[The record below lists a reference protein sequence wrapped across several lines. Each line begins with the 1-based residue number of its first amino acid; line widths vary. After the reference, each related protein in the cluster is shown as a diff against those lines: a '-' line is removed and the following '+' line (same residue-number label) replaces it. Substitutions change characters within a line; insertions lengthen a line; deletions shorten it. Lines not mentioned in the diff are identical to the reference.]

1 MTDTS
6 TESQKGNHSELR
18 TEKQSSLQ
26 IGKKAFFSAV
36 IILLLLMIAAGLLTN
51 VVPSG
56 AYERI
61 NEGGRQIVVAD
72 SYREVDI
79 DPPPV
84 WRWFTAPIEVLW
96 GSDSVTII
104 TIILLIVLISG
115 AFHIL
120 ETGGILQSVLAMLV
134 HRFQSRKYL
143 LMALII
149 FFFMF
154 TASILG
160 IYEGMVPMVVI
171 VVPLAYALG
180 WDSLTGLGMSLLP
193 MAFGFSAAV
202 TNPFTI
208 GVAQKIAGL
217 PLFSGAWLRIIF
229 FLCVYAAVFLF
240 VKRHA
245 RKVEADPRRS
255 PVFEADSAIRSA
267 YTARDEGAVI
277 ANDVMSRQLKRS
289 MTWVLGWIG
298 GAILFVLVS
307 SQIEAVSFLAFPMM
321 GLLFFVAGTGG
332 GFFAGMSMR
341 RIGRVFLNGTVQI
354 LPAILLILMAMSV
367 KHIIT
372 LGGIMD
378 TILFHAA
385 DMIKGSS
392 PFVAALLIYL
402 LTMVLNFFVA
412 SASAKAFLMM
422 PILAPL
428 SDLVGLTRQ
437 TAVLAFDFGDGFS
450 NMLYPSNALLLIAL
464 GFTVVS
470 YPKWLKWTLP
480 VQGLMLA
487 LTFLFLMFAVK
498 IGFGPF

>member
-1 MTDTS
+1 METTPS
-6 TESQKGNHSELR
+6 KSR
-18 TEKQSSLQ
+18 SSLQ
-26 IGKKAFFSAV
+26 IGKKAFLSAAF
-36 IILLLLMIAAGLLTN
+36 ILLFLMVTAGVLTR

-56 AYERI
+56 AYERSI
-61 NEGGRQIVVAD
+61 EQGRELVVAD
-72 SYREVDI
+72 SYREVEVE
-79 DPPPV
+79 PPAV

-96 GSDSVTII
+96 GSDSLTIN
-104 TIILLIVLISG
+104 TIILLLVLISG

-120 ETGGILQSVLAMLV
+120 ESGGILKSVLSMLV
-134 HRFQSRKYL
+134 QRFQGKKYL
-143 LMALII
+143 LMAMVI

-154 TASILG
+154 TASVLG

-171 VVPLAYALG
+171 VVPLAFALG
-180 WDSLTGLGMSLLP
+180 WDSLTGLGMSLLA

-217 PLFSGAWLRIIF
+217 PLFSGAWLRVIF
-229 FLCVYAAVFLF
+229 FITVYITVFLF
-240 VKRHA
+240 VRNHA
-245 RKVEADPRRS
+245 RKVERDPSRS
-255 PVFEADSAIRSA
+255 PLFEE
-267 YTARDEGAVI
+267 EGSLRAEY
-277 ANDVMSRQLKRS
+277 AMENLAAAFRTDVLPLQLKRS
-289 MTWVLGWIG
+289 IIWVAAWIG
-298 GAILFVLVS
+298 GAIVFVLVS
-307 SQIEAVSFLAFPMM
+307 SQIDAVSFLAFPVM
-321 GLLFFVAGTGG
+321 GLFFFIAGIGG
-332 GFFAGMSMR
+332 GFFTGMRFR
-341 RIGRVFLNGTVQI
+341 RIASVFLQGTVSI

-378 TILFHAA
+378 TILFHASEV
-385 DMIKGSS
+385 ISGTG
-392 PFVAALLIYL
+392 PFAAGILIYL

-470 YPKWLKWTLP
+470 YPRWLRWTLP
-480 VQGLMLA
+480 VQGLML
-487 LTFLFLMFAVK
+487 LFSVLFIFIAVQ

>member
-1 MTDTS
+1 METT
-6 TESQKGNHSELR
+6 TTK
-18 TEKQSSLQ
+18 KQSSLQ

-36 IILLLLMIAAGLLTN
+36 IILLILIVAAGVLTRI
-51 VVPSG
+51 VPSG
-56 AYERI
+56 SYDRTMV
-61 NEGGRQIVVAD
+61 EGRSIVQAD

-79 DPPPV
+79 DPPPI
-84 WRWFTAPIEVLW
+84 WRWFTAPVEVLW

-104 TIILLIVLISG
+104 TIILLLVLISG

-120 ETGGILQSVLAMLV
+120 ESGGIMKSVLSMLV
-134 HRFQSRKYL
+134 RRFQKRKYL

-154 TASILG
+154 AAAVLG
-160 IYEGMVPMVVI
+160 IYEGMVPMVVL
-171 VVPLAYALG
+171 VVPLAFALG
-180 WDSLTGLGMSLLP
+180 WDSMTGLGMSLLA

-229 FLCVYAAVFLF
+229 FLTVYAVVFLF
-240 VKRHA
+240 VRNHA
-245 RKVEADPRRS
+245 RKVERDPSLS
-255 PVFEADSAIRSA
+255 PVYEEEREIRAEYALENMTEAFKS
-267 YTARDEGAVI
+267 
-277 ANDVMSRQLKRS
+277 DVLPHQLRKS
-289 MTWVLGWIG
+289 ITWVLSWIG

-307 SQIEAVSFLAFPMM
+307 SQIDAISFLAFPVM
-321 GLLFFVAGTGG
+321 GLLFFLAGIGG
-332 GFFAGMSMR
+332 GFFSGMKPR
-341 RIGRVFLNGTVQI
+341 RISTVFLQGTVSI

-378 TILFHAA
+378 TILFRASEV
-385 DMIKGSS
+385 IQGTG
-392 PFVAALLIYL
+392 PFAAALLIYL
-402 LTMVLNFFVA
+402 LTMILNFFVA

-480 VQGLMLA
+480 VQGIMLV
-487 LTFLFLMFAVK
+487 LTVAFLMFAVN